1 MPLRTYGTPALCIFY
16 VTFAF
21 QAHIQ
26 GRGGRPLWEDHVS
39 WDSRTMWR
47 QPYKG
52 GFAPVTWALGQ
63 MSSWHPPAFPATTG
77 TTKRALYEQLCGQE
91 SVLEECFG
99 ASRRK
104 AYPGEFSMV
113 VGYDIATRNDTYV
126 EAFQSWSPGT
136 CLDNREQNSVRTGA
150 PAAAFETKQFA
161 TPLSSEFYGA
171 PVYDS

>member
-1 MPLRTYGTPALCIFY
+1 MELQRYVSFMSLLRSKRTSKEGEADHFEKIMSAGIAGLCDDNP
-16 VTFAF
+16 TS
-21 QAHIQ
+21 
-26 GRGGRPLWEDHVS
+26 G
-39 WDSRTMWR
+39 
-47 QPYKG
+47 
-52 GFAPVTWALGQ
+52 APVTWALGQ

-77 TTKRALYEQLCGQE
+77 TTKRALYEELCGQE

-126 EAFQSWSPGT
+126 EAFQTWSPCT

-150 PAAAFETKQFA
+150 PAAAFETKRFA
-161 TPLSSEFYGA
+161 TPPSSEFYGA